1 MSAFQPFGATNY
13 ADTCKWCGRPLRH
26 KYETVWRYLEAQ
38 KCKRCGSTDLKQ
50 HSTNRTTKFDRHYI
64 CNACDAYGT
73 GPREV
78 VERVQKSAKP
88 GGYHDGHFC
97 GLGCGY
103 QFAVALANSG
113 RKLAAIRTQEE

>member
-26 KYETVWRYLEAQ
+26 RYETVWRYLEAQ
-38 KCKRCGSTDLKQ
+38 KCKRCGSKNLRQ
-50 HSTNRTTKFDRHYI
+50 HSVNARTKFDKKYD
-64 CNACDAYGT
+64 CNDCDAYGV

-103 QFAVALANSG
+103 QFAVALANHG
-113 RKLAAIRTQEE
+113 RMLAPISAREE

>member
-13 ADTCKWCGRPLRH
+13 ADTCKWCGRALRH
-26 KYETVWRYLEAQ
+26 RYETVWRYLEAK
-38 KCKRCGSTDLKQ
+38 KCKGCGSENLKQ
-50 HSTNRTTKFDRHYI
+50 RSTNAEKRFDKHYD
-64 CNACDAYGT
+64 CNDCGSYGV

-78 VERVQKSAKP
+78 AERVRKSQKP